1 MWEAFLLQMDDFDR
15 LLEFQL
21 RRKLDS
27 VVRSPVPPRRVRP
40 GSVGSGSRGGVDATI
55 KRMGGFSIDLRPDL
69 LVLVEHS

>member
-1 MWEAFLLQMDDFDR
+1 LWEAFLLQMDDFDR

-21 RRKLDS
+21 RRKLDA

-40 GSVGSGSRGGVDATI
+40 GPTRFGSGGRVDATT

-69 LVLVEHS
+69 LVFVEHS